1 MIYSFTL
8 YEMLTEI
15 DSMNFQP
22 LSPKQLKI
30 DVRTLKNEV
39 DALKEVYDKMLI
51 SLENW
56 FAVSL
61 DDNSLVFDS
70 EQISIKRLLG

>member
-15 DSMNFQP
+15 DSMYFQP

-30 DVRTLKNEV
+30 DVRTLKNDV

-70 EQISIKRLLG
+70 EQISIKRLVG

>member
-8 YEMLTEI
+8 YEMLIEI
-15 DSMNFQP
+15 DSMYFQP

-30 DVRTLKNEV
+30 DVRTLKNDV

>member
-15 DSMNFQP
+15 DSMYFQP

-30 DVRTLKNEV
+30 DVRTLKNDV

-70 EQISIKRLLG
+70 EQINIKRLLG